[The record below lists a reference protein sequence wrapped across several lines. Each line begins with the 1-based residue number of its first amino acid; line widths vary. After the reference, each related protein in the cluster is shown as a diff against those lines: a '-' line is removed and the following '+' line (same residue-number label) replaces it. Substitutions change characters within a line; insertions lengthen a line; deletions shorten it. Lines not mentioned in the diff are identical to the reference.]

1 MTDTRKPARR
11 AVPAAVSN
19 ASSLI
24 AAVRAK
30 IRAFGT
36 LRLAV
41 LALGLT
47 AGLLMLIA
55 ELSTIWSVDVVT
67 ASCSDL
73 ADPSLADACV
83 RKGYEAHLFAL
94 IVLGLLVLVMTWGA
108 ARGASRPAALA
119 LVAIGAVVLAIA
131 LIGDAPKV
139 DETGRIGQN
148 FDEAEANPGA
158 GFYLEIA
165 GGILAVL
172 GGGLALRLGA
182 RPSGARR
189 RPEQPE
195 RASEAPP

>member
-131 LIGDAPKV
+131 LIGDASKV

-172 GGGLALRLGA
+172 AGGLALRLGA

>member
-11 AVPAAVSN
+11 TVPAAASN

-24 AAVRAK
+24 AAVSGK

-47 AGLLMLIA
+47 AGLLMLVA

-67 ASCSDL
+67 ASCGDL
-73 ADPSLADACV
+73 ADPSLADACA

-94 IVLGLLVLVMTWGA
+94 IVLGLLVLVMAWGA

-165 GGILAVL
+165 GGVLAVL
-172 GGGLALRLGA
+172 AGALALRLGA

-189 RPEQPE
+189 GPEQPE
-195 RASEAPP
+195 RVPEAP

>member
-11 AVPAAVSN
+11 AVPAAASN

-24 AAVRAK
+24 AAVRGK

-47 AGLLMLIA
+47 AGLLMLVA

-73 ADPSLADACV
+73 ADPSLADACA

-94 IVLGLLVLVMTWGA
+94 IVLGLLALVMAWGA

-165 GGILAVL
+165 GGVLAVL
-172 GGGLALRLGA
+172 AGGLALRLGT

-189 RPEQPE
+189 RPEQAEHVP
-195 RASEAPP
+195 EAP